1 MLYQSR
7 ATFSFPFYVAF
18 IILRLEGKCFSKH
31 GDSSLDF
38 TASRNPS
45 FNRTFWG
52 RKLVGYDREILKPS
66 SFCLFSLMFCFK
78 KVYALAI
85 SFFELFLLMSWSAI
99 AAALALIVLDFQDAR
114 PSLEKVSY
122 SLLLFFCGMFIT
134 VDGFN
139 KTGLPSA
146 LWDYM
151 EPYARI
157 DTASGAL
164 VLTVV
169 ILFLSNVASNVPT
182 VLLLG
187 ARVAASAAEISPGEE
202 TKAWLMLAWVSTVAG
217 NLSLLGSAANLII
230 HSGRRFVPVSS
241 QQSFL
246 SVSRTEFSCK
256 Y

>member
-18 IILRLEGKCFSKH
+18 IILRFVQILCQ
-31 GDSSLDF
+31 GDIHL
-38 TASRNPS
+38 PQ
-45 FNRTFWG
+45 
-52 RKLVGYDREILKPS
+52 
-66 SFCLFSLMFCFK
+66 
-78 KVYALAI
+78 VYALAI
-85 SFFELFLLMSWSAI
+85 SFFELFLLKSWSTI

-114 PSLEKVSY
+114 PSLEKIIMLV
-122 SLLLFFCGMFIT
+122 
-134 VDGFN
+134 
-139 KTGLPSA
+139 KA
-146 LWDYM
+146 DYM

-157 DTASGAL
+157 DTASGSL

-217 NLSLLGSAANLII
+217 NLSLLGSAANLIVCKQA
-230 HSGRRFVPVSS
+230 RRCWVAVYDMRNYKPSTKIVAL
-241 QQSFL
+241 L
-246 SVSRTEFSCK
+246 SKNNASCREEPELV

>member
-1 MLYQSR
+1 
-7 ATFSFPFYVAF
+7 
-18 IILRLEGKCFSKH
+18 
-31 GDSSLDF
+31 
-38 TASRNPS
+38 
-45 FNRTFWG
+45 
-52 RKLVGYDREILKPS
+52 
-66 SFCLFSLMFCFK
+66 MFCFK

-217 NLSLLGSAANLII
+217 NLSLLGSAANLIVCKQA
-230 HSGRRFVPVSS
+230 RRS
-241 QQSFL
+241 
-246 SVSRTEFSCK
+246 
-256 Y
+256 